1 MDFKPLQR
9 NLQVYTVKPPRATS
23 FRTRPPS
30 QITENG
36 LSQSLILEPLVKDN
50 YNNNNNNN
58 NNYNNNNNNDFSIY
72 IAQNTL
78 VYDLMR
84 FTSQCL

>member
-50 YNNNNNNN
+50 NNNNNNN
-58 NNYNNNNNNDFSIY
+58 NNNDNNDFSIY